1 MNALLIDRENRQKL
15 QIAFFRLL
23 SFGFRFEYFAN
34 VLLTYYL
41 ILNLL
46 NICKILKP
54 KPKTQK
60 IENPKPL
67 DFLSAYVSGKF
78 FLTVEQF

>member
-15 QIAFFRLL
+15 QIAFLRLL

-34 VLLTYYL
+34 ALLTYYR
-41 ILNLL
+41 IVNLQ

-54 KPKTQK
+54 MLEPKTQ
-60 IENPKPL
+60 IPKKL
-67 DFLSAYVSGKF
+67 KTQNLWVFWVHIYLASF
-78 FLTVEQF
+78 F